1 MNPRKSNRICVHIIP
16 VAKMT
21 QDLMKKQD
29 FQIMLNFLLSQ
40 SGILS
45 SLSLA

>member
-1 MNPRKSNRICVHIIP
+1 MNSRKSNRICVRVIP

-29 FQIMLNFLLSQ
+29 FQILLNFLNLFSQ
-40 SGILS
+40 GSF
-45 SLSLA
+45 SL